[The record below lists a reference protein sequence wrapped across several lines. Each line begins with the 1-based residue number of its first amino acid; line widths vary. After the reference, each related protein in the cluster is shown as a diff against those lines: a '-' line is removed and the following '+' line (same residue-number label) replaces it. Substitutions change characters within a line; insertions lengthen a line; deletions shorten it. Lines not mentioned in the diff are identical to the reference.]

1 MTIFNSRLSSWLA
14 VTASVVMLSAAS
26 FAAADDK
33 SRAGG
38 KNDGAGNA
46 SDGIQGRIVTE
57 KHVIYTGDPLNI
69 SLRFARGAQLVTSG
83 EVDASVIIFTPE
95 QAAEPIVVPVSS
107 EASATARKLFQIESV
122 DVSALPAGQYQ
133 IGLVLTVPDGN
144 PLLLSDW
151 HNGLL
156 GMIDVVGIRIS
167 DKAIADDQDGD
178 GMLDDDAD
186 DDGFSDDDDEEDDSS
201 SGTSTST
208 TSTATSTTTSTTT
221 SSGASS

>member
-1 MTIFNSRLSSWLA
+1 MTIFNRRLTGWLA
-14 VTASVVMLSAAS
+14 VTASVVMLSAAT

-33 SRAGG
+33 GRGNG
-38 KNDGAGNA
+38 KNAGAGNA

-83 EVDASVIIFTPE
+83 EVDASIIIFTPE

-107 EASATARKLFQIESV
+107 EASATARKLFQIEAV

-133 IGLVLTVPDGN
+133 IGLVLTVPDGD
-144 PLLLSDW
+144 PLQLSDW

-167 DKAIADDQDGD
+167 DKAIDDDLNGD
-178 GMLDDDAD
+178 GKLDDDAD
-186 DDGFSDDDDEEDDSS
+186 DDGFSDDDEDDSDS
-201 SGTSTST
+201 E
-208 TSTATSTTTSTTT
+208 TTTSPTTT
-221 SSGASS
+221 TTPTATTSGASS

>member
-1 MTIFNSRLSSWLA
+1 MTIFNRRLSGWLA
-14 VTASVVMLSAAS
+14 MTASVVILSAAT
-26 FAAADDK
+26 FAIADDK
-33 SRAGG
+33 GRGNG
-38 KNDGAGNA
+38 KNAGAGNA

-133 IGLVLTVPDGN
+133 IGLVLTVPDGD
-144 PLLLSDW
+144 PLQLSDW

-156 GMIDVVGIRIS
+156 GMVDVVGIRIS
-167 DKAIADDQDGD
+167 DQPIADDQDGD
-178 GMLDDDAD
+178 GKLDDDAD
-186 DDGFSDDDDEEDDSS
+186 DDGFPDDDDEDDAS
-201 SGTSTST
+201 SGAT
-208 TSTATSTTTSTTT
+208 TTTTTSTTT
-221 SSGASS
+221 TTGTSS

>member
-57 KHVIYTGDPLNI
+57 KHVIYTGDPLKI

-83 EVDASVIIFTPE
+83 EVDASIIIFTPE

-107 EASATARKLFQIESV
+107 EASATARRLFQIESV
-122 DVSALPAGQYQ
+122 DVSTLPAGQYQ
-133 IGLVLTVPDGN
+133 IGLVLTVPDGD

-167 DKAIADDQDGD
+167 DKAIDDDQDGD

-186 DDGFSDDDDEEDDSS
+186 DDGFSDDDEEDDSS

-208 TSTATSTTTSTTT
+208 TSTATSTATSTTT
-221 SSGASS
+221 TSGASS

>member
-1 MTIFNSRLSSWLA
+1 MTIFNGRIASLLA
-14 VTASVVMLSAAS
+14 VTASVVMLSAAT

-33 SRAGG
+33 SRGNG
-38 KNDGAGNA
+38 KNVGVGNA

-83 EVDASVIIFTPE
+83 EVDASIIIFTPE
-95 QAAEPIVVPVSS
+95 QTAEPIVVPVSS
-107 EASATARKLFQIESV
+107 EASATARRLFQIEAV

-133 IGLVLTVPDGN
+133 IGLVLTVPDGD
-144 PLLLSDW
+144 PLQLSDW

-167 DKAIADDQDGD
+167 DTAIADDQNGD
-178 GMLDDDAD
+178 GKLDDDAD
-186 DDGFSDDDDEEDDSS
+186 DDGFSDDDDEEDDSGS
-201 SGTSTST
+201 GTTTTPTTAPTTTAPSGTSS
-208 TSTATSTTTSTTT
+208 
-221 SSGASS
+221 